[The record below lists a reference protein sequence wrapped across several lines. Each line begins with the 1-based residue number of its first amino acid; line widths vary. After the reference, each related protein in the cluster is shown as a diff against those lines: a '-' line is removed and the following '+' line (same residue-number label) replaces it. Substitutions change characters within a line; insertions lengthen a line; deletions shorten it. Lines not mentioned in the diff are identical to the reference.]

1 MKKRGTLIVIA
12 GPTAVGKTAYSIA
25 LAQKLGTAIVS
36 ADSRQVYREM
46 NIGTAKIRPEEME
59 GVPHF
64 MLDLVSVRDRYTA
77 GHFERDV
84 LVLLDRLFESHSH
97 VLLVGGSGLYIR
109 AVTEGLDRFPEVPG
123 ELLQKRRQRFE
134 REGLRPL
141 LDELRQLD
149 PDYYATVDRDNPARI
164 IRALSVIDAGGL
176 PFSFFM
182 KKNATPRPFAVRS
195 AQLSL
200 PRALLCERINRRVNR
215 MMDEGLL
222 NEVRRLLPLREM
234 PALQT
239 VGYSELFEYLD
250 GGTTLPEAV
259 ERIKAHSRQ
268 YAKRQV
274 TWFNK
279 YLPGPSF
286 DARDTAA
293 IDRYLTEDR

>member
-12 GPTAVGKTAYSIA
+12 GPTAVGKTAYSIV

-84 LVLLDRLFESHSH
+84 LALLDRLFEDHAH

-134 REGLRPL
+134 REGLPPL
-141 LDELRQLD
+141 LEELRQLD

-182 KKNATPRPFAVRS
+182 KKNAAPRPFAVRS
-195 AQLSL
+195 AQLTL
-200 PRALLCERINRRVNR
+200 PRALLCERINRRVDQ
-215 MMDEGLL
+215 MMDAGLL
-222 NEVRRLLPLREM
+222 EEVRRLLPLREM

-293 IDRYLTEDR
+293 IDRYLTEDG